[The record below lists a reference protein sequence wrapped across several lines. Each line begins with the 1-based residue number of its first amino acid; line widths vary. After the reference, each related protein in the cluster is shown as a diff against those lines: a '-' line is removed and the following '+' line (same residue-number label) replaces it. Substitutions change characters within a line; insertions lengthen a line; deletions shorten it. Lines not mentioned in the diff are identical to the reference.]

1 MAAAPRW
8 IPGLIAPPISLRFCR
23 TAQTTSPGA
32 PPNSRSVNSVN
43 LLIDRCCHD
52 SGARIDLARVP
63 AGLNL
68 LLMVMLMRTHYL

>member
-1 MAAAPRW
+1 MD
-8 IPGLIAPPISLRFCR
+8 SRFDCATDFSSFLPYGANNLAGR
-23 TAQTTSPGA
+23 TAKLAQRQLGH
-32 PPNSRSVNSVN
+32 